1 MTRLIVI
8 AVVVAVAL
16 MVYAAIDAILIDRLR
31 VRGVPKGLWVFII
44 IVIPVVGPILWF
56 LVGRGKK
63 FSGKPRRGPSAP
75 DDDIDFLRG
84 LKFPPADEDPSSPK
98 SPRE

>member
-1 MTRLIVI
+1 VI
-8 AVVVAVAL
+8 
-16 MVYAAIDAILIDRLR
+16 
-31 VRGVPKGLWVFII
+31 
-44 IVIPVVGPILWF
+44 GPILWF

-63 FSGKPRRGPSAP
+63 FSGKPRRGPAAP